1 MHMIPYFLYLFY
13 VGAVIVFCILV
24 LRRETRPSGPVNVQP
39 DPVAVALLR
48 GGLGAVLETVIFR
61 LYVEKKI
68 ELATNGPEKMLQIVI
83 SRETTA
89 GLSALERAAVAA
101 FAALPGKRPE
111 LLEARRDFAAALRET
126 QYSMQKA
133 GWWKTPARWRWFIS
147 MLAPVLIAVGCLQ
160 FLGYYEGRE
169 KWILAMTVPFLA
181 VIGRRIVA
189 TEVEGPTRAGRKL
202 LQKLRGQV
210 ADDQDS
216 VRLVALQGLSCLENH
231 REYRAYYFMAHALP
245 YANL

>member
-1 MHMIPYFLYLFY
+1 MFMIPYFVYLFY
-13 VGAVIVFCILV
+13 VGAVIAFCILV
-24 LRRETRPSGPVNVQP
+24 LRREAGRKRLEGSRP
-39 DPVAVALLR
+39 DAVAVALLR
-48 GGLGAVLETVIFR
+48 DGLGAVLETVIFR
-61 LYVEKKI
+61 LYVQKKI
-68 ELATNGPEKMLQIVI
+68 DLTTNGPAKKLQVAI

-89 GLSALERAAVAA
+89 GLSALERTAVTT
-101 FAALPGKRPE
+101 FAALQGNRAE
-111 LLEARRDFAAALRET
+111 RLEARRDLAATLQET

-133 GWWKTPARWRWFIS
+133 GWWKTPARWRWLITL
-147 MLAPVLIAVGCLQ
+147 LAPCLIAIGSLQ
-160 FLGYYEGRE
+160 ILGYYEGRE
-169 KWILAMTVPFLA
+169 KWVLAMTVPFLA